1 MKPLSILVC
10 GGAGYI
16 GAHMCKM
23 LAEAGHKVTV
33 FDNLSTGH
41 ADAVRWGKLI
51 QGDALSHADLERA
64 FQGETFAAV
73 MHFSA
78 RSLVGE
84 SVRDPGL
91 YYRNNV
97 TGTVNLLDAMMRH
110 GVNRFIF
117 SSSAAVYGIPGYT
130 PIDEK
135 HPTVPVNPYGAT
147 KLMVERVL
155 ADYDA
160 AYGLRSVSLRY
171 FNAAG
176 ADSGGLLGERHEPE
190 THLIPNV
197 LRAALNSGKTP
208 LQVFGNDYDT
218 PDGTCVRDY
227 IHVTDL
233 CTAHLLAL
241 SHLLDG
247 GASDVF
253 NLGNGLGFSVL
264 EVIRCAEKIAGRP
277 IPFAIAARRAGD
289 PPVLVASAEKAQRL
303 LGWRPAHTD
312 ISGIVDSAWR
322 WHSAGH

>member
-23 LAEAGHKVTV
+23 LAEAGHRVTV

-64 FQGETFAAV
+64 FQGESYAAV

-78 RSLVGE
+78 RSIVSE

-97 TGTVNLLDAMMRH
+97 IGTINLLDAMVRH
-110 GVNRFIF
+110 GVKRFIF
-117 SSSAAVYGIPGYT
+117 SSTAAVYGQPCYT
-130 PIDEK
+130 PIDEA
-135 HPTVPVNPYGAT
+135 HPTVPVTPYGAT
-147 KLMVERVL
+147 KLMIERVL
-155 ADYDA
+155 ADYDT
-160 AYGLRSVSLRY
+160 AYSLRSICLRY

-176 ADSGGLLGERHEPE
+176 ADSSGLLGESHEPE

-197 LRAALNSGKTP
+197 LRAALNNKKAP
-208 LQVFGNDYDT
+208 LQVYGNDYET

-233 CTAHLLAL
+233 CSAHLLAL
-241 SHLLDG
+241 THLLDDG
-247 GASDVF
+247 NSNIF

-264 EVIRCAEKIAGRP
+264 DVIRCAEEITGRP
-277 IPFAIAARRAGD
+277 ISFSVAPRRAGD
-289 PPVLVASAEKAQRL
+289 PAVLVASSEKARNL
-303 LGWRPAHTD
+303 LGWRPAHAD
-312 ISGIVDSAWR
+312 LSGIIQTAWR
-322 WHSAGH
+322 WHSAVH